1 MVREF
6 CIRYNERM
14 VNVMLNKKLIDA
26 SREIRLWASGIIAV
40 GVLAYINVPAV
51 KKFVDEKI
59 EDALDDRKIMYVK
72 HNKTK

>member
-1 MVREF
+1 
-6 CIRYNERM
+6 
-14 VNVMLNKKLIDA
+14 MLNKKLIDA